1 VIAAV
6 VLAAGESSRMGR
18 PKLLLPYRGVT
29 VLECVLRAVLDSPV
43 DRTVVVLG
51 FGRERIGRLLEP
63 LPVEAV
69 MNPDPGRGM
78 LSSILTGLA
87 ALPDDPG
94 AVFIVPGDHPDLTP
108 AVFKALL
115 DARAASGKGLI
126 VPTREGRG
134 GHPLLMDL
142 AYRHEAGRLDP
153 AAGLR
158 ALLLAHPDDVFRLPV
173 EAGGIL
179 TDIDTPADYRKAAGR
194 EPATD

>member
-1 VIAAV
+1 MIAAV

-18 PKLLLPYRGVT
+18 PKLLLPYRGAT

-51 FGRERIGRLLEP
+51 FGRGRIEPLLEP

-69 MNPDPGRGM
+69 VNPDPGRGM

-87 ALPDDPG
+87 ALPEAPG

-115 DARAASGKGLI
+115 EARAASGKGLI
-126 VPTREGRG
+126 VPTTEGRG

-142 AYRHEAGRLDP
+142 LYRREAASLDP
-153 AAGLR
+153 AVGLR
-158 ALLLAHPDDVFRLPV
+158 ALLMAHPNDVLRLPV
-173 EAGGIL
+173 DAGGIL

-194 EPATD
+194 DPETD